1 MTYVLDHVRKWRDK
15 TMTGGGRE
23 KITWVKK
30 LLFMVLNKKHC
41 LNWPSEY
48 CSFVAVKQIPAYA
61 FQSTMSSKS
70 SSLEVMKGGMKP
82 D

>member
-30 LLFMVLNKKHC
+30 LLFMVLNK
-41 LNWPSEY
+41 NI
-48 CSFVAVKQIPAYA
+48 V
-61 FQSTMSSKS
+61 
-70 SSLEVMKGGMKP
+70 
-82 D
+82 